1 MTRGR
6 GASSL
11 TEQLRTGQKAASG
24 FTQAEAASRAIRGH
38 QMIEASKGGLPM
50 RFRTDGAFAGRPR
63 MKVCFLFNAQR
74 HQLLHG
80 IGAAFRL
87 ARDPAFE
94 VTVMSPSQG
103 HLDYAR
109 QLCTRWGEDRIV
121 YRCVRSPL
129 LAAVWDRVGGAV
141 PPKLLTLTVLA
152 PLLNGFDAVAV
163 PERTSI
169 SLKMMGVRQPSFI
182 HLDHGA
188 GDRAAGFDP
197 RIRRFDF
204 VLMAGEKHRA
214 RLLREGLIR
223 AGAHAMVGYPKF
235 EAADAA
241 RDPAWEPFPGDPR
254 PIVLYNPHFSTLGS
268 WHRLGGAVLDAFAR
282 QDRYNLILAPHVRLL
297 DGTAARERW
306 AALLDRYSG
315 NPHILIDPGSDRSI
329 DMSYTMAADIYLGD
343 VSSQVYE
350 FLRVPRPCLFLD
362 AAGID
367 WKDDEN
373 YAHWHFGPVVTS
385 ANGLIE
391 AVDHARESH
400 PSFVAQ
406 QKAAFEA
413 TFGDSPVLPAE
424 RAAAAIASHLRQRRR
439 LAEAR
444 RRGRRA
450 WMKKRLQRVAAA
462 GRRAVLIVPA
472 VIGGWLLHDLT
483 EPTPIAA
490 AHTSFVDEAVA
501 SHEIL
506 LLRDVMRSQRET
518 PDFQPDEILAMTGIA
533 MPRLPADWRI
543 LDVQIFPSDV
553 GPSVQ
558 LLIRTQEGMRF
569 TMVATRRVDTP
580 AEGRPLLERRRG
592 ERIAFWEERGT
603 AFALVG
609 RQSPARLFAMASL
622 IASEAP

>member
-1 MTRGR
+1 
-6 GASSL
+6 
-11 TEQLRTGQKAASG
+11 
-24 FTQAEAASRAIRGH
+24 
-38 QMIEASKGGLPM
+38 M
-50 RFRTDGAFAGRPR
+50 RFRTKGAFAGRSR
-63 MKVCFLFNAQR
+63 LKICFLFNAQR

-87 ARDPAFE
+87 ARDPGFE

-109 QLCTRWGEDRIV
+109 QLCAHWGEDRIV
-121 YRCVRSPL
+121 YSCVRSPL
-129 LAAVWDRVGGAV
+129 LAAVWGKVGGAV
-141 PPKLLTLTVLA
+141 PPKLLTLSVLA
-152 PLLNGFDAVAV
+152 PLLNRFDAVAV

-169 SLKMMGVRQPSFI
+169 SLKRMGVRHPAFI

-197 RIRRFDF
+197 RIRHFDF

-223 AGAHAMVGYPKF
+223 PGAHAVVGYPKF

-241 RDPAWEPFPGDPR
+241 RDPAWDPFPGDSR
-254 PIVLYNPHFSTLGS
+254 PVVLYNPHFSKLGS
-268 WHRLGGAVLDAFAR
+268 WHLLGGEVLEAFAR
-282 QDRYNLILAPHVRLL
+282 QDRYNLIVAPHVRLL
-297 DGTAARERW
+297 DSIAARERW
-306 AALLDRYSG
+306 AALLDRYAG
-315 NPHILIDPGSDRSI
+315 NPRILIDPGSDRSI

-362 AAGID
+362 PAGID

-373 YAHWHFGPVVTS
+373 YAHWRFGPVVNT
-385 ANGLIE
+385 ADRLID
-391 AVDHARESH
+391 AVDHACTSH
-400 PSFVAQ
+400 PDFVGP
-406 QKAAFEA
+406 QKAAFAA
-413 TFGDSPVLPAE
+413 TFGDSPILPAE
-424 RAAAAIASHLRQRRR
+424 RAAAAIASYMRKRQRS
-439 LAEAR
+439 AEAR
-444 RRGRRA
+444 RRGRRV
-450 WMKKRLQRVAAA
+450 WVKKRLDRVAAV

-483 EPTPIAA
+483 EPTPSVA

-506 LLRDVMRSQRET
+506 LLRDEMRSQRET
-518 PDFQPDEILAMTGIA
+518 PDFEPKEILAVTGIA
-533 MPRLPADWRI
+533 MPRLPADWQI

-558 LLIRTQEGMRF
+558 LRVRTQEGMRF

-622 IASEAP
+622 IASETR